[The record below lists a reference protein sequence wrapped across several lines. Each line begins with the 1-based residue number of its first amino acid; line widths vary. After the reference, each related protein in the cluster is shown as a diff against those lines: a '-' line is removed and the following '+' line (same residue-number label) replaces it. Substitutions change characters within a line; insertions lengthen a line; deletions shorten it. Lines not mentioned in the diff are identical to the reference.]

1 MADMDE
7 DQKGRP
13 IRATCPHCRGPLS
26 VLAEGDRVEFTCLV
40 GHRFS
45 EVALFRAH
53 SETQERTLWSAVV
66 VLEEAA
72 VLAREAAA
80 RHNPP
85 TPLLLRQ
92 AADKQRQADLIRG
105 LLGELVRIDLEE

>member
-7 DQKGRP
+7 DEKGQP

-85 TPLLLRQ
+85 PPVLLPP
-92 AADKQRQADLIRG
+92 AAGKQRQAGLISG
-105 LLGELVRIDLEE
+105 FLGGVGR